1 MAAMTSRATTTR
13 ALLALL
19 LATCEREPREA
30 PDDTSPESIVK
41 SDEEWK
47 RELTPE
53 QYRIA
58 RQRGTEPAFSGKYW
72 NEKTPG
78 TYVCVCCGQELFS
91 SKAKYDS
98 GSGWPSF
105 TKPIDA
111 SNVATERDTSLG
123 MVREE
128 VLCGRCNAHLGH
140 LFEDGPQPTGLRY
153 CVNSGSLELEKKK
166 ED

>member
-1 MAAMTSRATTTR
+1 MTRRATTTL

-19 LATCEREPREA
+19 LATCEREPPEA

-72 NEKTPG
+72 SEKSPG

-105 TKPIDA
+105 TEPIDA